1 MSTLKNILLSAVMAI
16 AFMSAKAAESS
27 VAVEISNPISLERAM
42 EMVEIPLESLEKKLG
57 TASGFIVT
65 DADGREV
72 PSQLTYD
79 GKLIFQASVGARSK
93 SVYHVK
99 QGTPAKYETQVE
111 EDGGESV
118 RCEVNFHS
126 TVKYLSSTALEYA
139 RMENSFGSLTVYFT
153 DCILWQHQADVKVDI
168 SFAAAELY
176 IPSSWHVICNVFSS
190 FGSINEHGSSSPAS
204 EEVLTITGDVSFG
217 SLEIHYI

>member
-1 MSTLKNILLSAVMAI
+1 MSTLKNILLSAVLAI

-79 GKLIFQASVGARSK
+79 G
-93 SVYHVK
+93 
-99 QGTPAKYETQVE
+99 
-111 EDGGESV
+111 
-118 RCEVNFHS
+118 
-126 TVKYLSSTALEYA
+126 
-139 RMENSFGSLTVYFT
+139 
-153 DCILWQHQADVKVDI
+153 
-168 SFAAAELY
+168 
-176 IPSSWHVICNVFSS
+176 
-190 FGSINEHGSSSPAS
+190 
-204 EEVLTITGDVSFG
+204 
-217 SLEIHYI
+217 